1 MVEGLA
7 KTERPGLSS
16 CRTLGQLTQKEEVM
30 DRRWTR
36 RFSVSRQ
43 QGDRRG
49 RRWAWLLAVL
59 TVLVVSTG
67 ACTAAQQSTDADET
81 GTEERTAAQAGKPA
95 VTGLEPDPDGPI
107 EKLELSED
115 EWRQRLTPEQFH
127 VAREQGT
134 ERAFSGDL
142 WDHKGDGVYRCM
154 SCGLTLFDSQTKFK
168 SGTGWPSFWQPI
180 EESHVAEEADYSYG
194 MRRTEVHC
202 PRCGAHLGHVF
213 ADGPEPTG
221 LRYCINSVSLI
232 FTPRD
237 ELQAVAGD

>member
-1 MVEGLA
+1 MNDGA
-7 KTERPGLSS
+7 KKQDWTAQDTAAPH
-16 CRTLGQLTQKEEVM
+16 EVRQVP
-30 DRRWTR
+30 DRRFQSWAR
-36 RFSVSRQ
+36 SSSR
-43 QGDRRG
+43 G
-49 RRWAWLLAVL
+49 WPLVLAVL
-59 TVLVVSTG
+59 VLLVVSTG

-81 GTEERTAAQAGKPA
+81 GAVRTAATQAGEPA
-95 VTGLEPDPDGPI
+95 VEGLEPDPEGAI

-134 ERAFSGDL
+134 ERAFTGDL

-154 SCGLTLFDSQTKFK
+154 ACGLTLFDSTTKFK
-168 SGTGWPSFWQPI
+168 SGTGWPSFWEPI
-180 EESHVAEEADYSYG
+180 EASHISEEVDTSYG

-213 ADGPEPTG
+213 ADGPQPTG

-232 FTPRD
+232 FTPRE
-237 ELQAVAGD
+237 ELQDAAGE